1 MTKLNEGGNLS
12 IHGAAYAGHVEVI
25 DALVKH
31 NAATVNARGR
41 RGNTALHFA
50 ASHGHTAAVNA
61 LLAAGADKALANDK
75 GQLPADLSVAYPV
88 CQEALAPS
96 PVELQDL
103 AVGAVGTVGA
113 VGEGPIAAVAMA
125 DLYVEA
131 AAAVQASVA
140 EASAEAASSG
150 EEFAAEGEAFAAE
163 AAVDGGRVV
172 GAGETRG
179 GEDAE
184 AAAQP
189 VVAAAAAAAAAA
201 ATFSME
207 GAIGGAAEIHQ
218 MTACEAAEIQQMLKG
233 AAEGSEAFDS
243 YGSVPSQ
250 EEYDI
255 VMPPQ

>member
-1 MTKLNEGGNLS
+1 M
-12 IHGAAYAGHVEVI
+12 
-25 DALVKH
+25 
-31 NAATVNARGR
+31 
-41 RGNTALHFA
+41 HFA

-103 AVGAVGTVGA
+103 AVGAVDTVGA

-150 EEFAAEGEAFAAE
+150 EEFAAEGQRVQRRAGDEVFEMRMENGNDYFVLHMENRLRERYNLPSHPRLELHRHNLPREAKNRPNIDWQEQIHRGFLR
-163 AAVDGGRVV
+163 GLRNIS
-172 GAGETRG
+172 ET
-179 GEDAE
+179 A
-184 AAAQP
+184 
-189 VVAAAAAAAAAA
+189 
-201 ATFSME
+201 
-207 GAIGGAAEIHQ
+207 
-218 MTACEAAEIQQMLKG
+218 
-233 AAEGSEAFDS
+233 
-243 YGSVPSQ
+243 
-250 EEYDI
+250 
-255 VMPPQ
+255 